1 MIQSPDNVCAN
12 KSTLVVLAPNAKGVL
27 VTLLLVVAGAAVI
40 PWDLN
45 RKAATRIRVNA
56 IVILVSLESLA
67 TNAYPDSGDSRRTA
81 AQVNQKL
88 FQIRRPTYF
97 DKHFFL
103 HAQNASLASNL
114 DIFVIPTPVDVFVP
128 H

>member
-1 MIQSPDNVCAN
+1 MIQSPGNVCAN

-56 IVILVSLESLA
+56 NVILASLESLA
-67 TNAYPDSGDSRRTA
+67 TNACLCTMGMEAKFQLPQAQA
-81 AQVNQKL
+81 AK
-88 FQIRRPTYF
+88 
-97 DKHFFL
+97 
-103 HAQNASLASNL
+103 
-114 DIFVIPTPVDVFVP
+114 VINY
-128 H
+128 